1 MREDEDMAKENANL
15 DSIALGSAAAAVG
28 VGAKVPAVASLIS
41 TIGAVDGTF
50 KAGAIIATA
59 LPVAAPVLIVG
70 GLAIVGYEL
79 FKK

>member
-1 MREDEDMAKENANL
+1 MSKENANL
-15 DSIALGSAAAAVG
+15 DSIALGSGAAAVG
-28 VGAKVPAVASLIS
+28 IATKVPAITSLASSIA
-41 TIGAVDGTF
+41 AVDGTF
-50 KAGAIIATA
+50 KAGTIIASA

>member
-1 MREDEDMAKENANL
+1 MSKENANL

-28 VGAKVPAVASLIS
+28 VGTKVPAVASI
-41 TIGAVDGTF
+41 INAVGAVDGTF
-50 KAGAIIATA
+50 KAGAVIASA
-59 LPVAAPVLIVG
+59 LPVAAPVLVIG